1 MNRKS
6 RENGILFPIS
16 CLPGNYGIGTL
27 GKHAFRFVDFLSSVG
42 AEIWQMLPLNVTSYG
57 DSPYQSP
64 SNNGLNYYFIDLD
77 TLIEKGLLK
86 KEEVEHV
93 NFGSSER
100 KINYGL
106 LFENRI
112 AVLKKAYQRFDKT
125 DRKFIEF
132 VNAGKY
138 HDFAFFMTMK
148 SLHHFSP
155 WYEWNEDERIYRIE
169 TERKVIAE
177 NQDLYLFY
185 LWTQYEFLLEYKA
198 LKNYANQKGI
208 LLMGDMPLYLAYD
221 SVEAY
226 KHSELFCFDE
236 KHNPTIVAGCPPDY
250 FNEDGQLWGNPIYNW
265 EYMKKTN
272 YEWWNKR
279 IEGNLELFDIL
290 RIDHFRGIA
299 GYYTIPYGATN
310 AREGKWITGPGMDL
324 FEGKQHLP
332 IIAEDLGFIDEPVK
346 ELLRKTTYPGMKVL
360 EFAFDGREDNDHKP
374 SQSKENYVCYT
385 GTHDNEPLLS
395 YLSNMDSQDLETFKK
410 DVKKECE
417 LFHVDY
423 HDETLKDLVRCV
435 VSLCYASPCKLAIVP
450 MSDVIPFGKE
460 ARLNTPSLLSDSN
473 WSFRYLEEDFSEEV
487 RLFLKENIQKYHR

>member
-1 MNRKS
+1 MTRKT

-27 GKHAFRFVDFLSSVG
+27 GKHAFHFVDFLADVG

-77 TLIEKGLLK
+77 TLIQKGLLK

-93 NFGSSER
+93 DFGSNER
-100 KINYGL
+100 RINYGL
-106 LFENRI
+106 LFQNRTG
-112 AVLKKAYQRFDKT
+112 VLKKAFARFDKS
-125 DRKFIEF
+125 DKKFLDF
-132 VNAGKY
+132 VKEGKY

-148 SLHHFSP
+148 SLHGFAP
-155 WYEWNEDERIYRIE
+155 WYEWKEEERIYSAE
-169 TERKVIAE
+169 LERKVIADHHE
-177 NQDLYLFY
+177 LYLFY
-185 LWTQYEFLLEYKA
+185 CWTQFEFLLEYKA
-198 LKNYANQKGI
+198 LKAYANGKGI
-208 LLMGDMPLYLAYD
+208 LLMGDMPLYLARD

-226 KHSELFCFDE
+226 KYPELFRFDE

-265 EYMKKTN
+265 EYMKKTG
-272 YEWWNKR
+272 YQWWNKR
-279 IEGNLELFDIL
+279 IAGNLELFDIL

-299 GYYTIPYGATN
+299 AYYTIPYGSQN
-310 AREGKWITGPGMDL
+310 ARKGEWITGPGIDL

-346 ELLRKTTYPGMKVL
+346 ELLKKSGYPGMKVL

-374 SQSKENYVCYT
+374 SMSKENFVCYT

-395 YLSNMDSQDLETFKK
+395 YLSNLDEKGLETFKK

-417 LFHVDY
+417 QFHVEYQD
-423 HDETLKDLVRCV
+423 DSFKNLVRTV
-435 VSLCYASPCKLAIVP
+435 VKLSYASPCKLTIVP
-450 MSDVIPFGKE
+450 MSDVVPFGEE
-460 ARLNTPSLLSDSN
+460 ARLNTPSLLSDKN
-473 WSFRYLEEDFSEEV
+473 WSFRYLEKDFSDDV
-487 RLFLKENIQKYHR
+487 RNFLKESIKQYQR